1 MKKLYL
7 LRHAQATGGFD
18 VADKDR
24 ALTDH
29 GMHQAKTIGASLP
42 DIDLCL
48 CSSALRT
55 CMTYDNVIKGG
66 ANIKNVDYQDAL
78 YNAPA
83 GDLLH
88 AIQNAGDVEN
98 ILLIAHNPGIHQVV
112 NMLVNDDDSS
122 LRERLRF
129 DYAPATLCALSCE
142 VTSWADLQMA
152 QNQLLDLVALT

>member
-1 MKKLYL
+1 MRKLYL

-24 ALTDH
+24 TLSDH
-29 GMHQAKTIGASLP
+29 GINQAKTIGGTLP

-55 CMTYDNVIKGG
+55 RMTYDNVIEGG
-66 ANIKNVDYQDAL
+66 ANIKKVDYQDAL

-98 ILLIAHNPGIHQVV
+98 ILLIAHNPGIHQLA
-112 NMLVNDDDSS
+112 NMLIKEDSSS

-129 DYAPATLCALSCE
+129 DYAPATLCVLDCHL
-142 VTSWADLQMA
+142 VVWPDLQVA
-152 QNQLLDLVALT
+152 QNQLLDLVTLL